1 MSKKIKKNKSSWIY
15 DDVKVEFSE
24 PSIQAGESVV
34 HAETAKDILYYYYTM
49 TVYRRNDK
57 KKWKREFISYACDF
71 QALLCVNGMAE
82 ELLKDDFDGGTWQKT
97 QIPDSDGIIWYKKSI
112 DTAGII
118 NEDIYRLT
126 RTVRIDEDEKIDWFT
141 VDVGSGNDPR
151 FAPYTG
157 GAAFVSFDM
166 LKREDFMAFVNTV
179 KDFIDKSIKAFN
191 KEQDKNIQL
200 EAGARVVKNGKLYEY
215 KDRIKGIS
223 RCNKLESV
231 YIPGDSLDF
240 KIKTKKDDKDIF
252 VDFHNCRLVSVE
264 DGFITVTDGYKT
276 VHQKPESLEGQQVR
290 IPVETIMYS
299 NAIEPSTKLRFSK
312 KQCMDDFYA
321 IMSDEEKAEFAETP
335 IDALVEKWFG
345 AVVDRTWTFRDEHGF
360 RNPIKTTKKIIKK
373 IKKRCQAEKSAKEMS
388 E

>member
-1 MSKKIKKNKSSWIY
+1 MSKKIKSTWIY

-24 PSIQAGESVV
+24 PSIQAWESVV
-34 HAETAKDILYYYYTM
+34 HAKSVKDILYYYYTM

-118 NEDIYRLT
+118 NEDIYRLA
-126 RTVRIDEDEKIDWFT
+126 RTVRIDEDEKLDWFT

-179 KDFIDKSIKAFN
+179 KYFIDKSIKAFN
-191 KEQDKNIQL
+191 QEQDKNIQL

-215 KDRIKGIS
+215 KDRIEGIA

-240 KIKTKKDDKDIF
+240 KIKTQKDDKDIF

-345 AVVDRTWTFRDEHGF
+345 AVVDRTWIFRDEHGF
-360 RNPIKTTKKIIKK
+360 RNPRKTTKKIIKK
-373 IKKRCQAEKSAKEMS
+373 IKKKCQAEKSAKEMS
-388 E
+388 EE

>member
-1 MSKKIKKNKSSWIY
+1 MSKKIKSTWIY

-24 PSIQAGESVV
+24 PSIQAWESVV
-34 HAETAKDILYYYYTM
+34 HAETTKDILYYYYTM

-57 KKWKREFISYACDF
+57 KRWKKEFISYAWDF
-71 QALLCVNGMAE
+71 PALLCVNGMAA

-97 QIPDSDGIIWYKKSI
+97 QIPDSDGIVWYKKSI

-151 FAPYTG
+151 FTPYTG
-157 GAAFVSFDM
+157 GTAFVSFDM

-191 KEQDKNIQL
+191 QEQDKNIQL

-215 KDRIKGIS
+215 KDRIKGIAG
-223 RCNKLESV
+223 CNKLESV

-240 KIKTKKDDKDIF
+240 KIKTQKDDKDIF

-345 AVVDRTWTFRDEHGF
+345 AVVDRTWIFRDEHGF
-360 RNPIKTTKKIIKK
+360 RNPRKTTKKIIKK
-373 IKKRCQAEKSAKEMS
+373 IKKKCQAEKSAKEMS
-388 E
+388 EE

>member
-1 MSKKIKKNKSSWIY
+1 MSKKIKSTWIY

-34 HAETAKDILYYYYTM
+34 HAETTKDILYYYYTM

-57 KKWKREFISYACDF
+57 KKWKKEFVSYACDF
-71 QALLCVNGMAE
+71 PALLCINGMAE
-82 ELLKDDFDGGTWQKT
+82 ELLKDDFDGGSWQKT
-97 QIPDSDGIIWYKKSI
+97 QIPDSDGIMWYKKSI
-112 DTAGII
+112 DTAGIV
-118 NEDIYRLT
+118 NEDIYRLM
-126 RTVRIDEDEKIDWFT
+126 RTVRIDEDEKHDCFT

-151 FAPYTG
+151 FAPYTC

-166 LKREDFMAFVNTV
+166 LKREDFMGFVNTV

-191 KEQDKNIQL
+191 QEQDKNIKL

-215 KDRIKGIS
+215 KDRLKGIAG
-223 RCNKLESV
+223 CNKLESV

-240 KIKTKKDDKDIF
+240 KIKTKKDEKDVF
-252 VDFHNCRLVSVE
+252 VDFYNCKLVSVE

-276 VHQKPESLEGQQVR
+276 CQQKPESLEGQQVK
-290 IPVETIMYS
+290 IPIETITYS
-299 NAIEPSTKLRFSK
+299 NAIEPSAKLKFSK
-312 KQCMDDFYA
+312 KQCVDDFYA

-335 IDALVEKWFG
+335 IDALIEKWFD
-345 AVVDRTWTFRDEHGF
+345 AVANRTWTFRDEHGF
-360 RNPIKTTKKIIKK
+360 RKPIKTTKKIIKK
-373 IKKRCQAEKSAKEMS
+373 IKKRCQAEKSAKEMP

>member
-1 MSKKIKKNKSSWIY
+1 MSKKIKSTWIY
-15 DDVKVEFSE
+15 DDVKIEFSE

-34 HAETAKDILYYYYTM
+34 HAETTKDILYYYYTM

-57 KKWKREFISYACDF
+57 KKWKKEFVSYACDF
-71 QALLCVNGMAE
+71 PALLCINGMAE
-82 ELLKDDFDGGTWQKT
+82 ELLKDDFDGGSWQKT

-118 NEDIYRLT
+118 NEDIYRLA
-126 RTVRIDEDEKIDWFT
+126 RTVRIDEDEKLDWFT

-191 KEQDKNIQL
+191 QEQDKNIQL

-215 KDRIKGIS
+215 KDRIEGIA

-240 KIKTKKDDKDIF
+240 KIKTQKDDKDIF

-276 VHQKPESLEGQQVR
+276 VHQKPESLKGQQVR

-345 AVVDRTWTFRDEHGF
+345 AVVDRTWIFRDEHGF
-360 RNPIKTTKKIIKK
+360 RNPRKTTKKIIKK
-373 IKKRCQAEKSAKEMS
+373 IKKKCQAEKSAKEMS
-388 E
+388 EE

>member
-1 MSKKIKKNKSSWIY
+1 MSKKIKSTWIY

-24 PSIQAGESVV
+24 PSIQAWESVV
-34 HAETAKDILYYYYTM
+34 HAKSVKDILYYYYTM

-118 NEDIYRLT
+118 NEDIYRLA
-126 RTVRIDEDEKIDWFT
+126 RTVRIDEDEKLDWFT

-191 KEQDKNIQL
+191 QEQDKNIQL

-215 KDRIKGIS
+215 KDRIEGIA

-240 KIKTKKDDKDIF
+240 KIKTQKDDKDIF

-321 IMSDEEKAEFAETP
+321 IMSDEEKAEFAEIP

-345 AVVDRTWTFRDEHGF
+345 AVVDRTWIFRDEHGF
-360 RNPIKTTKKIIKK
+360 RNPRKTTKKIIKK
-373 IKKRCQAEKSAKEMS
+373 IKKKCQAEKSAKEMS
-388 E
+388 EE

>member
-1 MSKKIKKNKSSWIY
+1 MSKKIKSTWIY

-24 PSIQAGESVV
+24 PSIQAWESVV
-34 HAETAKDILYYYYTM
+34 HAKSVKDILYYYYTM

-57 KKWKREFISYACDF
+57 KKWKGEFISYACDF

-118 NEDIYRLT
+118 NEDIYRLA
-126 RTVRIDEDEKIDWFT
+126 RTVRIDEDEKLDWFT

-191 KEQDKNIQL
+191 QEQDKNIQL

-215 KDRIKGIS
+215 KDRIEGIA

-240 KIKTKKDDKDIF
+240 KIKTQKDDKDIF

-345 AVVDRTWTFRDEHGF
+345 AVVDRTWIFRDEHGF
-360 RNPIKTTKKIIKK
+360 RNPRKTTKKIIKK
-373 IKKRCQAEKSAKEMS
+373 IKKKCQAEKSAKEMS
-388 E
+388 EE

>member
-1 MSKKIKKNKSSWIY
+1 MSKKIKSTWIY

-57 KKWKREFISYACDF
+57 KKWKKEFISYACDF

-118 NEDIYRLT
+118 NEDIYRLA
-126 RTVRIDEDEKIDWFT
+126 RTVRIDEDEKLDWFT

-179 KDFIDKSIKAFN
+179 KDFINKSIKAFN
-191 KEQDKNIQL
+191 QEQDKNIQL

-215 KDRIKGIS
+215 KDRIEGIA

-345 AVVDRTWTFRDEHGF
+345 AVVDRTWIFRDEHGF
-360 RNPIKTTKKIIKK
+360 RNPRKTTKKIIKK
-373 IKKRCQAEKSAKEMS
+373 IKKKCQAEKSAKEIP
-388 E
+388 EE